1 MTSDS
6 VLRIR
11 HSAMGCNFDFL
22 VTGQDPSYLRDAV
35 SEAIEELDE
44 LERQMSVFNSTSEIS
59 YINKMAFPGAVR
71 VEPRLFALLRMAYC
85 LTIDTQGAFDITTRA
100 LTRLWNSSQDSV
112 PTQNE
117 IRKVLAHTGMHNVV
131 LDEDETT
138 VRFERK
144 GIQLDLGAIGK
155 GYPIRRIAEL
165 LRDKGVTSALLSAGN
180 STVYALGCPP
190 EEDAWCVAISDPS
203 RHSKRLG
210 FVRLRDEALSVSGSH
225 ERYVEIHGHR
235 YSHIIDPRTGLPVEG
250 MLKTV
255 AITEDPTVADAL
267 STAFFVLGL
276 EGIRD
281 YCTKHPEV
289 SALSMVNSNT
299 SDIPRIICLGRLCD
313 FEPI

>member
-1 MTSDS
+1 MKTDS
-6 VLRIR
+6 ILRIR
-11 HSAMGCNFDFL
+11 HSAMGCDFDFL
-22 VTGQDPSYLRDAV
+22 VTGQDLSYLRDAV

-44 LERQMSVFNSTSEIS
+44 LEHQMSVFNSTSEIS
-59 YINKMAFPGAVR
+59 YINKMAFPGPVR
-71 VEPRLFALLRMAYC
+71 VEPRLFALLSMAYC

-100 LTRLWNSSQDSV
+100 LTRLWNSSQDSA
-112 PTQNE
+112 PTEDE

-144 GIQLDLGAIGK
+144 GVQLDLGAIGK
-155 GYPIRRIAEL
+155 GYAIRRIAEL
-165 LRDKGVTSALLSAGN
+165 LRETGVTNALLSAGN

-190 EEDAWCVAISDPS
+190 EEDAWCVGISDPS

-225 ERYVEIHGHR
+225 ERYVEIHSHR

-250 MLKTV
+250 MLATV
-255 AITEDPTVADAL
+255 AITQDPTVADAL

-281 YCTKHPEV
+281 YCTIHPEV
-289 SALSMVNSNT
+289 SALSMVNSDA
-299 SDIPRIICLGRLCD
+299 SDIPRIISLGRLCD